1 MSAPI
6 RAHES
11 VIVFDL
17 DDTLYAEFDYKISG
31 IKAVCQ
37 QVAELYPQCDKQAL
51 LSSLNMQGNSWL
63 DDLCDYCH
71 FNDSEK
77 AALLWQYRLHTPD
90 IRPYMPS
97 EKLKKLIRQL
107 AGSALITD
115 GRSLTQRLKLSAL
128 GLADGFEHVLVS
140 EAFASEKPQPERFV
154 FVEEKY
160 PGKTWLYIGDN
171 IKKDFVTPNR
181 RGWRTIGLHAAP
193 HNIHRHEAADFP
205 DEHQPHHWI
214 NHLEEIKDLL
224 C

>member
-6 RAHES
+6 RAGES

-17 DDTLYAEFDYKISG
+17 DDTLYAEFDYKVSG
-31 IKAVCQ
+31 IKAVCR

-97 EKLKKLIRQL
+97 EKLKKLIRQF

-128 GLADGFEHVLVS
+128 VLADCF
-140 EAFASEKPQPERFV
+140 
-154 FVEEKY
+154 
-160 PGKTWLYIGDN
+160 
-171 IKKDFVTPNR
+171 
-181 RGWRTIGLHAAP
+181 
-193 HNIHRHEAADFP
+193 
-205 DEHQPHHWI
+205 
-214 NHLEEIKDLL
+214 
-224 C
+224 